1 MLLLGLIAL
10 LRLPF
15 KRELKV
21 GLVSVILLM
30 GLAGFFWRYSS
41 FFQKGATSV
50 GARFDYWR
58 AAAQTAREHPLFGTG
73 PGTFAIAYQK
83 IKRPES
89 EMARLTHNDYL
100 EQASDSGLV
109 ALLTYLVFI
118 VGALGGSYPKARLAA
133 PGETGT
139 WLTFAVW
146 LGVLGNTLYQIAFT
160 LALLWSTATNT
171 ALILATMP
179 AVVTVLAG
187 VRRIERVTP
196 RMWAGTALATLGVAL
211 VISTG
216 GIEFSA
222 STLKGD
228 ACAVAAVIFWSVYT
242 LGLRRIPATVPPLTT
257 TALTTLTGT
266 PGLVLAGLVP
276 IVGVDWLHVP
286 APAWGA
292 LADSSFLS
300 LVVAYFIWN
309 ASVQRVG
316 GTRTAI
322 YMCLTPLVA
331 ALTAWATLGERLV
344 PLQGVGAALI
354 LRFKVGFDPDQALTR
369 VRTRLDEA
377 AAALPPGARVTSS

>member
-1 MLLLGLIAL
+1 MPTTAPPPEASARGPRPPASAGPSSADLGMLLVCLIWGANFSVVKGAFEYLPAL
-10 LRLPF
+10 AFTGVRFALSSAFLY
-15 KRELKV
+15 L
-21 GLVSVILLM
+21 LVR
-30 GLAGFFWRYSS
+30 WRY
-41 FFQKGATSV
+41 GAVTFPP
-50 GARFDYWR
+50 G
-58 AAAQTAREHPLFGTG
+58 LTG
-73 PGTFAIAYQK
+73 RMI
-83 IKRPES
+83 
-89 EMARLTHNDYL
+89 
-100 EQASDSGLV
+100 
-109 ALLTYLVFI
+109 
-118 VGALGGSYPKARLAA
+118 
-133 PGETGT
+133 
-139 WLTFAVW
+139 W

-179 AVVTVLAG
+179 AVVTLLAG

-222 STLKGD
+222 ATLKGD
-228 ACAVAAVIFWSVYT
+228 ACAVAAVVFWSVYT
-242 LGLRRIPATVPPLTT
+242 LGLRRIPASVPPLTT

-292 LADSSFLS
+292 LAYSSVLS
-300 LVVAYFIWN
+300 LVLAYFIWN

-354 LRFKVGFDPDQALTR
+354 LTGVLMTR
-369 VRTRLDEA
+369 K
-377 AAALPPGARVTSS
+377 

>member
-1 MLLLGLIAL
+1 MPTTAPPPEASARGPRPPASAGPTSADLGMLLVCLIWGANFSVVKGAFEYLPAL
-10 LRLPF
+10 AFTGVRFALSSAFLY
-15 KRELKV
+15 V
-21 GLVSVILLM
+21 LVR
-30 GLAGFFWRYSS
+30 WRY
-41 FFQKGATSV
+41 GAVTFPA
-50 GARFDYWR
+50 G
-58 AAAQTAREHPLFGTG
+58 LTG
-73 PGTFAIAYQK
+73 RMI
-83 IKRPES
+83 
-89 EMARLTHNDYL
+89 
-100 EQASDSGLV
+100 
-109 ALLTYLVFI
+109 
-118 VGALGGSYPKARLAA
+118 
-133 PGETGT
+133 
-139 WLTFAVW
+139 W

-179 AVVTVLAG
+179 AVVTLLAG

-216 GIEFSA
+216 GIEFSPA
-222 STLKGD
+222 TLKGD

-242 LGLRRIPATVPPLTT
+242 LGLRRIPHSVPPLTT

-276 IVGVDWLHVP
+276 IVGVDWVRVP

-292 LADSSFLS
+292 LAYSSFLS

-322 YMCLTPLVA
+322 YMCLTPVVA

-354 LRFKVGFDPDQALTR
+354 LTGVLMTR
-369 VRTRLDEA
+369 K
-377 AAALPPGARVTSS
+377 

>member
-1 MLLLGLIAL
+1 MLLVCLIWGANFSVVKGAFEYLPAL
-10 LRLPF
+10 AFTGVRFALSSAFLY
-15 KRELKV
+15 V
-21 GLVSVILLM
+21 LVR
-30 GLAGFFWRYSS
+30 WRY
-41 FFQKGATSV
+41 GAVTFPA
-50 GARFDYWR
+50 G
-58 AAAQTAREHPLFGTG
+58 LTG
-73 PGTFAIAYQK
+73 RMI
-83 IKRPES
+83 
-89 EMARLTHNDYL
+89 
-100 EQASDSGLV
+100 
-109 ALLTYLVFI
+109 
-118 VGALGGSYPKARLAA
+118 
-133 PGETGT
+133 
-139 WLTFAVW
+139 W

-179 AVVTVLAG
+179 AVVTLLAG

-216 GIEFSA
+216 GIEFSPA
-222 STLKGD
+222 TLKGD

-242 LGLRRIPATVPPLTT
+242 LGLRRIPHSVPPLTT

-276 IVGVDWLHVP
+276 IVGVDWVRVP

-292 LADSSFLS
+292 LAYSSFLS

-322 YMCLTPLVA
+322 YMCLTPVVA

-354 LRFKVGFDPDQALTR
+354 LTGVLMTR
-369 VRTRLDEA
+369 K
-377 AAALPPGARVTSS
+377 

>member
-1 MLLLGLIAL
+1 MPTTAPLPEASARGPRPPASAGPSSADLGMLLVCLIWGANFSVVKGAFEYLPAL
-10 LRLPF
+10 AFTGVRFALSSAFLY
-15 KRELKV
+15 V
-21 GLVSVILLM
+21 LVR
-30 GLAGFFWRYSS
+30 WRY
-41 FFQKGATSV
+41 GAVTFPA
-50 GARFDYWR
+50 G
-58 AAAQTAREHPLFGTG
+58 LTG
-73 PGTFAIAYQK
+73 RMI
-83 IKRPES
+83 
-89 EMARLTHNDYL
+89 
-100 EQASDSGLV
+100 
-109 ALLTYLVFI
+109 
-118 VGALGGSYPKARLAA
+118 
-133 PGETGT
+133 
-139 WLTFAVW
+139 W

-179 AVVTVLAG
+179 AVVTLLAG

-216 GIEFSA
+216 GIEFSPA
-222 STLKGD
+222 TLKGD

-242 LGLRRIPATVPPLTT
+242 LGLRRIPHSVPPLTT

-276 IVGVDWLHVP
+276 IVGVDWVRVP

-292 LADSSFLS
+292 LAYSSFLS

-322 YMCLTPLVA
+322 YMCLTPVVA

-354 LRFKVGFDPDQALTR
+354 LTGVLMTR
-369 VRTRLDEA
+369 K
-377 AAALPPGARVTSS
+377 

>member
-1 MLLLGLIAL
+1 MPTTAPPPEASARGPRPPASAGPSSADLGMLLVCLIWGANFSVVKGAFEYLPAL
-10 LRLPF
+10 AFTGVRFALSSAFLY
-15 KRELKV
+15 V
-21 GLVSVILLM
+21 LVR
-30 GLAGFFWRYSS
+30 WRY
-41 FFQKGATSV
+41 GAVTFPA
-50 GARFDYWR
+50 G
-58 AAAQTAREHPLFGTG
+58 LTG
-73 PGTFAIAYQK
+73 RMI
-83 IKRPES
+83 
-89 EMARLTHNDYL
+89 
-100 EQASDSGLV
+100 
-109 ALLTYLVFI
+109 
-118 VGALGGSYPKARLAA
+118 
-133 PGETGT
+133 
-139 WLTFAVW
+139 W

-179 AVVTVLAG
+179 AVVTLLAG

-216 GIEFSA
+216 GIEFSPA
-222 STLKGD
+222 TLKGD

-242 LGLRRIPATVPPLTT
+242 LGLRRIPHSVPPLTT

-276 IVGVDWLHVP
+276 IVGVDWVRVP

-292 LADSSFLS
+292 LAYSSFLS

-322 YMCLTPLVA
+322 YMCLTPVVA

-354 LRFKVGFDPDQALTR
+354 LTGVLMTR
-369 VRTRLDEA
+369 K
-377 AAALPPGARVTSS
+377 

>member
-1 MLLLGLIAL
+1 MPTTAPPPEASARGPRPPASAGPSSADLGMLLVCLIWGANFSVVKGAFEYLPAL
-10 LRLPF
+10 AFTGVRFALSSAFLY
-15 KRELKV
+15 V
-21 GLVSVILLM
+21 LVR
-30 GLAGFFWRYSS
+30 WRY
-41 FFQKGATSV
+41 GAVTFPA
-50 GARFDYWR
+50 G
-58 AAAQTAREHPLFGTG
+58 LTG
-73 PGTFAIAYQK
+73 RMI
-83 IKRPES
+83 
-89 EMARLTHNDYL
+89 
-100 EQASDSGLV
+100 
-109 ALLTYLVFI
+109 
-118 VGALGGSYPKARLAA
+118 
-133 PGETGT
+133 
-139 WLTFAVW
+139 W

-179 AVVTVLAG
+179 AVVTLLAG

-216 GIEFSA
+216 GIEFSPA
-222 STLKGD
+222 TLKGD

-242 LGLRRIPATVPPLTT
+242 LGLRRIPHSVPPLTT

-276 IVGVDWLHVP
+276 IVGVHWVRVP

-292 LADSSFLS
+292 LAYSSFLS

-322 YMCLTPLVA
+322 YMCLTPVVA

-354 LRFKVGFDPDQALTR
+354 LTGVLMTR
-369 VRTRLDEA
+369 K
-377 AAALPPGARVTSS
+377 

>member
-1 MLLLGLIAL
+1 MPTTAPPPEASARGPRPPASAGPSSADLGMLLVCLIWGANFSVVKGAFEYLPAL
-10 LRLPF
+10 AFTGVRFALSSAFLY
-15 KRELKV
+15 V
-21 GLVSVILLM
+21 LVR
-30 GLAGFFWRYSS
+30 WRY
-41 FFQKGATSV
+41 GAVTFPA
-50 GARFDYWR
+50 G
-58 AAAQTAREHPLFGTG
+58 LTG
-73 PGTFAIAYQK
+73 RMI
-83 IKRPES
+83 
-89 EMARLTHNDYL
+89 
-100 EQASDSGLV
+100 
-109 ALLTYLVFI
+109 
-118 VGALGGSYPKARLAA
+118 
-133 PGETGT
+133 
-139 WLTFAVW
+139 W

-179 AVVTVLAG
+179 AVVTLLAG

-216 GIEFSA
+216 GIEFSTA
-222 STLKGD
+222 TLKGD

-242 LGLRRIPATVPPLTT
+242 LGLRRIPHSVPPLTT

-276 IVGVDWLHVP
+276 IVGVDWVRVP

-292 LADSSFLS
+292 LAYSSFLS

-322 YMCLTPLVA
+322 YMCLTPVVA

-354 LRFKVGFDPDQALTR
+354 LTGVLMTR
-369 VRTRLDEA
+369 K
-377 AAALPPGARVTSS
+377 